1 MSTLTLKANSRGSWA
16 NVCNLTPAQLA
27 NVKAAALQLCLAT
40 NCGVSLKVTD
50 ERGTTLHSLDARQDP
65 LAWHD
70 RTT

>member
-50 ERGTTLHSLDARQDP
+50 ERGTTLHSLDARQAP